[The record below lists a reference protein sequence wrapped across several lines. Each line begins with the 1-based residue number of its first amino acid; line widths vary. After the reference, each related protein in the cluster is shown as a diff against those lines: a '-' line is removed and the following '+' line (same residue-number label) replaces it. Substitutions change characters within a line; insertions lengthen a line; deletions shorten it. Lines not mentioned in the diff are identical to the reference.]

1 MLTAGQFERR
11 VTATAMIALL
21 AALACAVGLGYWQVV
36 RTDLGAEDRNP
47 RVLAAFAN
55 PSRGRILD
63 RDGNELV
70 VSKAD
75 GSRLYRDASV
85 AHVVGYIDPRYGS
98 QGAELVFNDVLS
110 GEAAR
115 SWSGAFDA
123 EFRRATVSGSDIRL
137 TIAATVQAAAA
148 KGLGDRRG
156 AVVAIDPKTG
166 EVLAMVSVPTYDAAA
181 LATDGEALLVDPRSP
196 LLNRATQGLYP
207 PGSTFKTITAAAA
220 LENRVIAPGDLV
232 TCPGEIVIDGFPI
245 SCDNVPQGTGTYPF
259 KAAFTF
265 SVNAIF
271 AQVGVAVG
279 WARLEA
285 TARRFGFETSL
296 DFSLDTA
303 GALLRAGDGERTT
316 TLLASTAFGQGELLA
331 TPLQMALIAAT
342 VANRGVMARPHIG
355 LVRMDGGRP
364 GAALEARSSRR
375 VLSEAVA
382 AQLRDF
388 MVSVVEAQQAAG
400 VAIPGVKVGGK
411 TGTAETGTPG
421 VSHAWFIGFA
431 PADDPRVAVAVI
443 VEGGGRGGEVASPI
457 AGAVIRA
464 ALAR

>member
-11 VTATAMIALL
+11 IRSAGTVALL
-21 AALACAVGLGYWQVV
+21 AAVVFLGGLVYWQAF
-36 RTDLGAEDRNP
+36 RADLGGEDRNP
-47 RVLAAFAN
+47 RVLASFAN
-55 PSRGRILD
+55 PLRGRILD

-70 VSKAD
+70 ASTAS
-75 GSRLYRDASV
+75 GARLYRDSSL
-85 AHVVGYIDPRYGS
+85 AHVLGYIDPRYGS

-110 GEAAR
+110 GEAAG
-115 SWSGAFDA
+115 SWRGAVDA
-123 EFRRATVSGSDIRL
+123 EFRRAAVAGSDIRL
-137 TIAATVQAAAA
+137 TIKGAVQAAAA

-166 EVLAMVSVPTYDAAA
+166 EVLAMVSVPAYDPGSLDAE
-181 LATDGEALLVDPRSP
+181 GEALLEDSRSP

-207 PGSTFKTITAAAA
+207 PGSIFKTVTAASA

-259 KAAFTF
+259 RSAFTF
-265 SVNAIF
+265 SVNAVF
-271 AQVGVAVG
+271 AQVGVAIG

-285 TARRFGFETSL
+285 TAQRFGFESPL
-296 DFSLDTA
+296 DFTLDTA
-303 GALLRAGDGERTT
+303 AARLRAGGGERTA
-316 TLLASTAFGQGELLA
+316 TLLASTAFGQGELLV
-331 TPLQMALIAAT
+331 TPLQMAVIAAA
-342 VANRGVMARPHIG
+342 VANGGLLARPHLG
-355 LVRMDGGRP
+355 LVRMDGKRVAGSLED
-364 GAALEARSSRR
+364 AASRR
-375 VLSEAVA
+375 LLSEAVA

-388 MVSVVEAQQAAG
+388 MVSVVDSQQAAG
-400 VAIPGVKVGGK
+400 VAIAGVKVGGK

-431 PADDPRVAVAVI
+431 PADDPKVAVAVI
-443 VEGGGRGGEVASPI
+443 VENGGRGGEVAAPI
-457 AGAVIRA
+457 AGAVMRA